1 MNREYRTKKIVE
13 LSEEELINLGFL
25 GDNTLAGVRA
35 IVQKVRADPE
45 RLGPVACFQ
54 VDCLKRKYTPQP
66 RAQGAAGSP
75 PASPTSP
82 TSPFVNK
89 TDTLSSRL
97 RNKESAAHTVVPP
110 DLISPFEKR
119 FWYHGISNDPPQ
131 ILYRSDL
138 ETNHFPTQQPGE
150 RFFRVPTKTAYGVF
164 GTRLNEVWD
173 TVAPQIRDSVKARG
187 LKYSAI
193 KAARFSTVDE
203 AYGEEIFGP
212 VVVWIVVPPNTA
224 NAEAVR
230 DATPDIL
237 NILNDA
243 QVTGVVVEWYE
254 GTVERLGGPPLMII
268 EDNISPTFGLNH
280 PFDVGLGIPIARAS
294 DDAQGTIT
302 LLFREVKTSN
312 GDPSN
317 TILALTNKHV
327 VSLDTTTDYDFDPA
341 NPQSILVC
349 GEHRFDRAFNEI
361 EDAVNEGFR
370 DAVDLTRY
378 LKDLESKSCG
388 QITELIQ
395 HKRTVLDYK
404 HEDNA
409 TLQEFFDEV
418 NEKWRDANNRKLGQ
432 VHWAPHISVKV
443 DDHHYTRDIATLVV
457 DEEKLKNFTGNVVD
471 LGNQYTGNLHTST
484 QLNYRFWPVDAI
496 RKNRS
501 IPGNNLQ
508 LPIRRAL
515 PRHLPINPDTQTKDG
530 EPLYVVGKYGNTS
543 ELTFGNYS
551 SMHAYI
557 CTESGLESREVVVYN
572 SGTEK
577 RPADDFS
584 AKGDSGSLI
593 FNGDGDGLAILH
605 SGMPRGEDNHVSYAT
620 PLWWVLEQVLER
632 YPYAEFYGMEYQP

>member
-1 MNREYRTKKIVE
+1 MNRECRTKKIVE
-13 LSEEELINLGFL
+13 LSEEELVTLEFL

-45 RLGPVACFQ
+45 RLGSVTCFQ

-66 RAQGAAGSP
+66 SAQGAAGFPSRSRTSHS
-75 PASPTSP
+75 SPTSP
-82 TSPFVNK
+82 VVNQ

-97 RNKESAAHTVVPP
+97 RKEELAAHTVVPP
-110 DLISPFEKR
+110 DLISPFEKK
-119 FWYHGISNDPPQ
+119 FWYHGISENPPEL
-131 ILYRSDL
+131 LYRSDL
-138 ETNHFPTQQPGE
+138 ETNHFPTQHPGE
-150 RFFRVPTKTAYGVF
+150 RFYTVPTKTAYGVF
-164 GTRLNEVWD
+164 GTRLNKVWN
-173 TVAPQIRDSVKARG
+173 TVGPQIRDSVKARG

-193 KAARFSTVDE
+193 KTARFSTVVE
-203 AYGEEIFGP
+203 VYGEETFGP
-212 VVVWIVVPPNTA
+212 VVVWIAVHPNTT

-237 NILNDA
+237 HILNDA

-254 GTVERLGGPPLMII
+254 GTVERLSGPPLMSI
-268 EDNISPTFGLNH
+268 EDDISPIFGLNH
-280 PFDVGLGIPIARAS
+280 PFSIGLGIPIARVS
-294 DDAQGTIT
+294 DDAQGTIA
-302 LLFREVKTSN
+302 LLFREVKTSDGN
-312 GDPSN
+312 PSN

-341 NPQSILVC
+341 NPQTILVC
-349 GEHRFDRAFNEI
+349 GEHRFDRALNEI
-361 EDAVNEGFR
+361 EDAVNTGLR
-370 DAVDLTRY
+370 DAVQLAGY
-378 LKDLESKSCG
+378 LKDLESKSDG
-388 QITELIQ
+388 QITEVIQ

-432 VHWAPHISVKV
+432 VHWAPQISVKV
-443 DDHHYTRDIATLVV
+443 DNHHYTRDIATLVV

-471 LGNQYTGNLHTST
+471 LGNLHTST

-593 FNGDGDGLAILH
+593 FNGHGDGLAVLH